1 MGQKNKIKLSYGGSV
16 LASEVCAGSNFG
28 RGCLIRL
35 GYTKIEVVRGAMRS
49 EGGLDW
55 AKKLKPSCRGLVLA
69 SEVWVCLFLDR
80 GDPIMAGYAGI
91 EVKGRHNQVRGLVW
105 EYFTLPHTFSQ
116 TP

>member
-1 MGQKNKIKLSYGGSV
+1 M
-16 LASEVCAGSNFG
+16 ASEVCAGSNFG

-105 EYFTLPHTFSQ
+105 AKN
-116 TP
+116 